1 MVHVEKE
8 TLWYDTVSLT
18 QYHTCDNKD
27 IGCST
32 YLYVLLEVEVYGIIL
47 QVLENVAM
55 TDK

>member
-1 MVHVEKE
+1 M
-8 TLWYDTVSLT
+8 LWYTWYDAVSLT
-18 QYHTCDNKD
+18 QYTCDNKD

-32 YLYVLLEVEVYGIIL
+32 YLYVLQEVEVCGVIL